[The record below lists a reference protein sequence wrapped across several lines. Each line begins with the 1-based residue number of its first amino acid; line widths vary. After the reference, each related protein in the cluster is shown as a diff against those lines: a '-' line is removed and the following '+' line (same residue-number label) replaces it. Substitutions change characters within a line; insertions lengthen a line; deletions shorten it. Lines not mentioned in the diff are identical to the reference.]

1 VGLTKGVETEE
12 KRMLSCDVV
21 VIGAGPGGYV
31 AAIRAA
37 QRGAKTVVV
46 ERWELGGVC
55 LNAGCIP
62 TKTLIHTAELY
73 RKMQHGSDFGID
85 VKDLKLNLPAL
96 LKHKASVVRRNKAG
110 IETLFRSNGIQVIKG
125 DARVKAPGAVSV
137 GSEEIRAKSI
147 ILATGGAPA
156 RVPGLELNGETV
168 ISSTEA
174 LELTEAPGRV
184 AVIGAGAL
192 GAEFA
197 CIWNGFGSQVTL
209 IEMLTAVLPKED
221 EELTTRLA
229 AGFKK
234 RGIDVRTGTRVTKLD
249 GAKGGLRL
257 ELEGEKAGV
266 IEVDKV
272 LVGVGFRCNS
282 EVVTE
287 TPGLAVKVNKRGGIE
302 VNERMETG
310 VPGIYAVG
318 DLVDKTWLAHGA
330 SAEGIVA
337 AENATGAHRK
347 MDYRVVPACNFTSPE
362 LASVGMTEKKA
373 KESGADVKVG
383 RFTYVAS
390 GRAQAM
396 GETEGM
402 VKIVGDAATDEL
414 LGVHIMGA
422 EAGELIATAALAMSM
437 EATVEEIAHTIHT
450 HPTLAE
456 TVREA
461 AEDYF
466 GMGIHTP
473 ARKK

>member
-1 VGLTKGVETEE
+1 
-12 KRMLSCDVV
+12 
-21 VIGAGPGGYV
+21 
-31 AAIRAA
+31 
-37 QRGAKTVVV
+37 
-46 ERWELGGVC
+46 
-55 LNAGCIP
+55 
-62 TKTLIHTAELY
+62 
-73 RKMQHGSDFGID
+73 
-85 VKDLKLNLPAL
+85 
-96 LKHKASVVRRNKAG
+96 
-110 IETLFRSNGIQVIKG
+110 
-125 DARVKAPGAVSV
+125 
-137 GSEEIRAKSI
+137 
-147 ILATGGAPA
+147 
-156 RVPGLELNGETV
+156 
-168 ISSTEA
+168 
-174 LELTEAPGRV
+174 
-184 AVIGAGAL
+184 
-192 GAEFA
+192 
-197 CIWNGFGSQVTL
+197 
-209 IEMLTAVLPKED
+209 
-221 EELTTRLA
+221 
-229 AGFKK
+229 
-234 RGIDVRTGTRVTKLD
+234 VTKLD
-249 GAKGGLRL
+249 VAKGGLRL

-266 IEVDKV
+266 VEVDKV

-287 TPGLAVKVNKRGGIE
+287 TPGLAIKVNKRGGIE

-402 VKIVGDAATDEL
+402 VKIVGDVATDEV

-422 EAGELIATAALAMSM
+422 EAGELIATAALAMST
-437 EATVEEIAHTIHT
+437 EATVEEIVHTIHT

-456 TVREA
+456 TVQEA

>member
-1 VGLTKGVETEE
+1 
-12 KRMLSCDVV
+12 MLSCDVV

-37 QRGAKTVVV
+37 QRGAKTIVV

-55 LNAGCIP
+55 LNVGCIP
-62 TKTLIHTAELY
+62 TKTLVHTAQLY

-96 LKHKASVVRRNKAG
+96 LKHKDGVVRRNKAG
-110 IETLFRSNGIQVIKG
+110 IESLFKSNGIQVVKG
-125 DARVKAPGAVSV
+125 DARVTAPGVVKA
-137 GSEEIRAKSI
+137 GGEEIRAKAI
-147 ILATGGAPA
+147 IVASGGAPA
-156 RVPGLELNGETV
+156 RVPGLEINGEN
-168 ISSTEA
+168 IIGSTEA
-174 LELTEAPGRV
+174 LSLPEVPNRV

-197 CIWNGFGSQVTL
+197 CIWSAFGAHVTL
-209 IEMLTAVLPKED
+209 IEMMPAVLPKED
-221 EELTTRLA
+221 DELTARLA
-229 AGFKK
+229 AAFKK
-234 RGIDVRTGTRVTKLD
+234 RGIDVRTGAQVAKLD
-249 GAKGGLRL
+249 ATKDGLRL
-257 ELEGEKAGV
+257 ELKGEKAGV
-266 IEVDKV
+266 VEADKV
-272 LVGVGFRCNS
+272 LVGVGLKCNS

-287 TPGLAVKVNKRGGIE
+287 TPGLGVKVNKRGGIE

-318 DLVDKTWLAHGA
+318 DVVDKTWLAHGA

-337 AENATGAHRK
+337 AENATGGRRK

-362 LASVGMTEKKA
+362 VASVGMTEKKA
-373 KESGADVKVG
+373 REAGVDVKVG
-383 RFTYVAS
+383 RFQYVAS

-402 VKIVGDAATDEL
+402 VKIVGDTSTDEVV
-414 LGVHIMGA
+414 GVHIMGA

-437 EATVEEIAHTIHT
+437 EATVEEIVRTIHT

-456 TVREA
+456 TLQEA

-473 ARKK
+473 ARRK